1 MRRLSLFA
9 VVLGYG
15 CDPSSPPPATQ
26 RVAPPPVTTEQAER
40 EPLPPVLTDPQLETH
55 LVVPDSLVADGVP
68 PIPRTIVET
77 VGAYSEARS
86 AGVFGWHPAGRTLL
100 ISTRFAD
107 TPQVHEVRGPGAD
120 RRQLTFYR
128 DRISAASYPPVWPP
142 EAAGGQSG
150 EFFVFARDIG
160 GNEFAQLWRFDR
172 ASGKSTLLTD
182 GKSKNSLGPWN
193 NLGTR
198 IAYTSTR
205 RNGKDTD
212 IYVVDPRDPTSDTM
226 VVQVEGG
233 GWSPLDWSP
242 EDDRLLVENYVS
254 VNESQLWEV
263 SIAGKAKTRI
273 TGSADPAPVSWS
285 GGAYTA
291 DGKAFVSTSDAGGEF
306 KQLVRVSLPDGAATP
321 LTAPLA
327 WDVDDF
333 TVTRDRKQLAAV
345 VNEGGS
351 SRLHIYDIATGRER
365 PLRAV
370 VPRGVISSPSWHG
383 DGHHL
388 AFTLSSARSPA
399 DAYVLDVKQDRI
411 ERWTESEVGGLDPG
425 SFSEPESIRW
435 KSFDEREIPGF
446 YHRPPARFTGKRP
459 VAVVIHGGPE
469 AQSQAGFIGRN
480 NYFLNELGVALIYP
494 NVRGSSGYGKSYVA
508 LDNGFLREDSV
519 KDIGALLD
527 WIAEQPELD
536 ADRVMITGGSY
547 GGYMT
552 LAAAVQYADRIRCAI
567 DIVGISNF
575 VTFLEHTEAYR
586 RDLRRVEYGDE
597 RDPKMRAFLQ
607 KISPLTQA
615 ERITKPLFVIQG
627 RNDPRVPVS
636 EAEQVVATLKQRSTP
651 VWYLEGK
658 DEGHG
663 FNKKRNQD
671 YQMYATIQFM
681 QAYLLDGL
689 Q

>member
-1 MRRLSLFA
+1 M
-9 VVLGYG
+9 
-15 CDPSSPPPATQ
+15 
-26 RVAPPPVTTEQAER
+26 
-40 EPLPPVLTDPQLETH
+40 PPVLTDPKLETN
-55 LVVPDSLVADGVP
+55 LAVPDSLVADGVP

-86 AGVFGWHPAGRTLL
+86 AGVFGWHPVDRTLL

-120 RRQLTFYR
+120 RRQLTFFR
-128 DRISAASYPPVWPP
+128 DRVAAASYPPKWAG
-142 EAAGGQSG
+142 AAPAGHSG
-150 EFFVFARDIG
+150 DFFVFARDVG
-160 GNEFAQLWRFDR
+160 GDEFAQLWRFDR
-172 ASGKSTLLTD
+172 ATGKSTLLTD
-182 GKSKNSLGPWN
+182 GKSKNNLGPWDN
-193 NLGTR
+193 RGAR

-212 IYVVDPRDPTSDTM
+212 IYVVDPRDPTSDVM

-242 EDDRLLVENYVS
+242 DDERLLVENYVS

-263 SIAGKAKTRI
+263 SIARKEKTRV
-273 TGSADPAPVSWS
+273 TGPGEPAPVSWS

-306 KQLVRVSLPDGAATP
+306 KQLVRVSLPGGEATP

-333 TVTRDRKQLAAV
+333 AVTRDRKQLAAV

-351 SRLHIYDIATGRER
+351 SRLHIHDMTTGRER
-365 PLRAV
+365 PLGAV
-370 VPRGVISSPSWHG
+370 VPRGVISNPSWHG
-383 DGHHL
+383 DGRHL

-399 DAYVLDVKQDRI
+399 DAHVLDVKEDRI
-411 ERWTESEVGGLDPG
+411 ERWTESEVGGLDPS
-425 SFSEPESIRW
+425 SFSEPELIRW

-508 LDNGFLREDSV
+508 LDNGFMREDSV

-527 WIAEQPELD
+527 WIAKQPELD

-586 RDLRRVEYGDE
+586 QDLRRVEYGDE

-615 ERITKPLFVIQG
+615 DRITKPLFVVQG
-627 RNDPRVPVS
+627 RNDPRVPAS
-636 EAEQVVATLKQRSTP
+636 EAEQIVATLKQRNTP

-689 Q
+689 K